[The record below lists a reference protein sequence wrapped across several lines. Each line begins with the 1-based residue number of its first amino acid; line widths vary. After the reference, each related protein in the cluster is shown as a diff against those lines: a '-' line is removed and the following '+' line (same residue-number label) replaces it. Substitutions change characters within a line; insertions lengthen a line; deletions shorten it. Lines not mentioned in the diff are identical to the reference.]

1 MEIIAIIQKIV
12 IKISFW
18 DGVEGAGVQILV
30 TNWPKNHESLTRFYK
45 NDQAILA
52 CNNRSI

>member
-30 TNWPKNHESLTRFYK
+30 TTWPKDHESLTRFYK
-45 NDQAILA
+45 NDQAILEL
-52 CNNRSI
+52 